1 MENGKRDLLVLLK
14 NDQQDQKHLD
24 REVECL
30 NKMLVSVERTD
41 VFCGAHE
48 LVARNRITN
57 KPARILKAS
66 SYIELK
72 AFQFLINK
80 N

>member
-14 NDQQDQKHLD
+14 NDQQDQKNLD

-30 NKMLVSVERTD
+30 NRILVSVEHVN
-41 VFCGAHE
+41 VFCASHE
-48 LVARNRITN
+48 LVARNRIT
-57 KPARILKAS
+57 RKAS
-66 SYIELK
+66 KIIKAASHVELK
-72 AFQFLINK
+72 SFEFLINK